1 MVLSEVII
9 VGTTEA
15 ARLLSICTQRVRCL
29 LKEGRIVGA
38 EKVGRFWQIPLF
50 NGIPKVN
57 KGSRGPKG
65 TWRKRISTAL
75 TRITVNQ
82 HVIRS
87 NKKNEENEPVVRVQQ
102 GSRTGYCHEV
112 EITGKCRII
121 YSPNNPLGCGARV
134 WIEVEPDVA
143 IKPFIYADMSEVAE
157 KNIVAVA

>member
-1 MVLSEVII
+1 
-9 VGTTEA
+9 
-15 ARLLSICTQRVRCL
+15 
-29 LKEGRIVGA
+29 
-38 EKVGRFWQIPLF
+38 
-50 NGIPKVN
+50 
-57 KGSRGPKG
+57 
-65 TWRKRISTAL
+65 
-75 TRITVNQ
+75 VNQ

-143 IKPFIYADMSEVAE
+143 VKPFIYADMSQSNSQFAITNSQLHSNEVCGSSVGA
-157 KNIVAVA
+157 

>member
-1 MVLSEVII
+1 MALSEAII
-9 VGTTEA
+9 VGTREA
-15 ARLLSICTQRVRCL
+15 SRLLSICTQRVRCL

-50 NGIPKVN
+50 NGIPKIN
-57 KGSRGPKG
+57 KGSRGPKS
-65 TWRKRISTAL
+65 TWRKRASKTL
-75 TRITVNQ
+75 THITVNQ

-87 NKKNEENEPVVRVQQ
+87 NKKNKENEPVVRVQQ

-134 WIEVEPDVA
+134 WIEVEPDIT
-143 IKPFIYADMSEVAE
+143 IKPFIYADMSQVVE
-157 KNIVAVA
+157 KQIIAVA